1 MTGETLRTQ
10 LPELTIIIRM
20 LLAISLGAAIGFER
34 EIRNRPAGLRTHILV
49 SMAAASFTLIT
60 IEIFHEV
67 GSMRGDQVSPADPL
81 RIVDAVTAGV
91 AFIAAGSIIQS
102 RGDVKGL
109 TTGAA
114 IWLAGAIGV
123 ACGIGYYLLAA
134 LASGLGVLVLQGI
147 GWFEHRWLN
156 KDIDN

>member
-67 GSMRGDQVSPADPL
+67 G
-81 RIVDAVTAGV
+81 IC
-91 AFIAAGSIIQS
+91 
-102 RGDVKGL
+102 
-109 TTGAA
+109 AA
-114 IWLAGAIGV
+114 IRSHRLIR
-123 ACGIGYYLLAA
+123 C
-134 LASGLGVLVLQGI
+134 AS
-147 GWFEHRWLN
+147 WMR
-156 KDIDN
+156 